1 MPFRIPGVSPQG
13 TTPQRTP
20 TPPSPNTPPQ
30 DWSSPIPYPVV
41 DTPPMYES
49 PMTFPD
55 PEVGPIAPPLPIP
68 PPAPGG
74 DILSPEVIAE
84 LQPSDADAEAGVS
97 DIKQSEWEEM
107 MRRQLAGTRDDL
119 PAGPFAGS
127 GGLPPQPRDPTYI
140 RNPIPNPFGGGK

>member
-1 MPFRIPGVSPQG
+1 
-13 TTPQRTP
+13 
-20 TPPSPNTPPQ
+20 
-30 DWSSPIPYPVV
+30 
-41 DTPPMYES
+41 MYES

-97 DIKQSEWEEM
+97 DIKQSQWEEM
-107 MRRQLAGTRDDL
+107 MRSVLENATDSWFPLGTN
-119 PAGPFAGS
+119 
-127 GGLPPQPRDPTYI
+127 GLPPQPRDPTYI
-140 RNPIPNPFGGGK
+140 RNLPIDPPNPFPPNPIPNPNPFSGGK